1 MRKLLAG
8 PISLLMVVAAG
19 GAAMAAG
26 TTSWLFN
33 LRTTVPGTCSI
44 QNGHTVSANNAIVGA
59 PGASPTTINFSP
71 AVNPTTALL
80 NAANAVWAADA
91 MCNNF
96 ATQATLAS
104 QSGTMFNAALPTIVA
119 GAFLS
124 KVDYNVTG
132 NWASVVLVPL
142 LANQPPNTPTQAST
156 PIGGAINGPLQLTFA
171 VPASGLPLVAGNYTD
186 VMTLTLFTNP

>member
-1 MRKLLAG
+1 MRKVFAV
-8 PISLLMVVAAG
+8 PIAALMVIATG
-19 GAAMAAG
+19 GAAIAAN

-33 LRTTVPGTCSI
+33 LQTTVPGTCSI
-44 QNGHTVSANNAIVGA
+44 QNGHTVSANNAVVGA
-59 PGASPTTINFSP
+59 PGSSPTTINFSP

-104 QSGTMFNAALPTIVA
+104 QSGTMFNAALPTVVS
-119 GAFLS
+119 GSFLN
-124 KVDYNVTG
+124 KVDYSVTG

-142 LANQPPNTPTQAST
+142 LANQPPNTPTRAST
-156 PIGGAINGPLQLTFA
+156 PIGGAINGALQLTFA
-171 VPASGLPLVAGNYTD
+171 VPASGLPLLAGSYTD
-186 VMTLTLFTNP
+186 VMTLTLFTSP